1 MYMIWARA
9 NMHIPGV
16 KQLGQT
22 NSASP
27 MQLNIN
33 PVNMRLEN
41 LYLKNKTVNRK
52 CLSRNIQFP
61 KLNRIAMFNV
71 KTEIAITV
79 ILELPILLNFS

>member
-22 NSASP
+22 NNASP

-33 PVNMRLEN
+33 PVNIRLEN
-41 LYLKNKTVNRK
+41 VYLKKKVKPSAVFRIFNFV
-52 CLSRNIQFP
+52 LSEM
-61 KLNRIAMFNV
+61 K
-71 KTEIAITV
+71 
-79 ILELPILLNFS
+79 